1 MRLVVGYLAT
11 PSGADGLALG
21 VQLARSLGA
30 ELDICMVLPPD
41 RPVPSR
47 APTEPGYED
56 VLAGTGE
63 AWLAQ
68 AAATVP
74 DDVRAHT
81 HLSFHES
88 FAQGLLDEVA
98 RLGARAVVVGAAGD
112 GLLGRHSIGTVSSEL
127 LHSAPV
133 PLALAPRGFRHSA
146 APRIREVTCA
156 LGTRPGADVLLRT
169 AVRACEHMRTPL
181 RLVSLV
187 ALDPHGLGRD
197 ARKSHELALES
208 ARAHARTLLDTARAE
223 LPGDYPVR
231 SLVADGDT
239 VESAVAKLEW
249 HDGDV
254 VMVGSS
260 RLAQPHRLFLGST
273 AAKMLRVVPVPMIVV
288 PKHEF
293 ENSE

>member
-47 APTEPGYED
+47 VPAEPGYED

-81 HLSFHES
+81 HLSFHDS

-98 RLGARAVVVGAAGD
+98 RLGARAVVLGAAGD

-146 APRIREVTCA
+146 APHVREVTCA
-156 LGTRPGADVLLRT
+156 LGTRTGADVLLRT
-169 AVRACEHMRTPL
+169 AVRACERMRTPL

-187 ALDPHGLGRD
+187 ALDPQGLGRD

-273 AAKMLRVVPVPMIVV
+273 AVKMLRVVPVPMIVV

>member
-1 MRLVVGYLAT
+1 M
-11 PSGADGLALG
+11 
-21 VQLARSLGA
+21 
-30 ELDICMVLPPD
+30 
-41 RPVPSR
+41 
-47 APTEPGYED
+47 
-56 VLAGTGE
+56 
-63 AWLAQ
+63 
-68 AAATVP
+68 
-74 DDVRAHT
+74 
-81 HLSFHES
+81 
-88 FAQGLLDEVA
+88 
-98 RLGARAVVVGAAGD
+98 
-112 GLLGRHSIGTVSSEL
+112 
-127 LHSAPV
+127 

-146 APRIREVTCA
+146 APRVHEVTCA
-156 LGTRPGADVLLRT
+156 LGTRTGADVLLRT
-169 AVRACEHMRTPL
+169 AVRACERMRTPL

-249 HDGDV
+249 HDGDL

-260 RLAQPHRLFLGST
+260 RLAPPHRLFLGST

>member
-47 APTEPGYED
+47 VPAEPGYED

-81 HLSFHES
+81 HLSFHDS
-88 FAQGLLDEVA
+88 FAQGLLDELA
-98 RLGARAVVVGAAGD
+98 RLGARAVVLGAAGD

-146 APRIREVTCA
+146 APHVREVTCA
-156 LGTRPGADVLLRT
+156 LGTRTGADVLLRT
-169 AVRACEHMRTPL
+169 AVRACERMRTPL

-187 ALDPHGLGRD
+187 ALDPQGLGRD

>member
-47 APTEPGYED
+47 VPAEPGYED

-81 HLSFHES
+81 HLSFHDS

-98 RLGARAVVVGAAGD
+98 RLGARSVVLGAAGD

-146 APRIREVTCA
+146 APHVREVTCA
-156 LGTRPGADVLLRT
+156 LGTRTGADVLLRT
-169 AVRACEHMRTPL
+169 AVRACERMRTPL

-187 ALDPHGLGRD
+187 ALDPQGLGRD